1 MKLLPRILNRIAFV
15 RAEYA
20 ADGSCRTEVFA
31 WRAASLSPADRTAA
45 KNTLAVLVV
54 CGHGVVTKPDD
65 AQITARVKAD
75 PGTFLWS
82 SANGLTS
89 FVRRERLDAL
99 TEELAAEGIVL
110 VRIFC
115 ADAAADFGLTAA
127 ELARQLYAGLRWR
140 SLLRPTPESSAAAQ
154 AVVRRAALPVLG
166 LLLCLLTAN
175 ALLSPRMN
183 ARRQALKAE
192 LAARERSASNA
203 ASSGSRQRELLAEFS
218 KRPVAQRAVVCD
230 RIAGA
235 VPERVVLTQLAVEPL
250 TKRFEA
256 RKPLQRREGIV
267 VVSGAAPD
275 ADDVSAFMQRLSE
288 LTCCRDV
295 RLTHVEKERDGGR
308 LTFRIETAL

>member
-1 MKLLPRILNRIAFV
+1 M
-15 RAEYA
+15 
-20 ADGSCRTEVFA
+20 
-31 WRAASLSPADRTAA
+31 
-45 KNTLAVLVV
+45 LVV

-275 ADDVSAFMQRLSE
+275 ADDVSAFVQRLSE

>member
-1 MKLLPRILNRIAFV
+1 MTPSKYFSLPAPICTA
-15 RAEYA
+15 
-20 ADGSCRTEVFA
+20 
-31 WRAASLSPADRTAA
+31 PAG
-45 KNTLAVLVV
+45 AVM
-54 CGHGVVTKPDD
+54 
-65 AQITARVKAD
+65 
-75 PGTFLWS
+75 F
-82 SANGLTS
+82 
-89 FVRRERLDAL
+89 
-99 TEELAAEGIVL
+99 
-110 VRIFC
+110 
-115 ADAAADFGLTAA
+115 AAAVPPLA
-127 ELARQLYAGLRWR
+127 EVQ
-140 SLLRPTPESSAAAQ
+140 AAAQ

-275 ADDVSAFMQRLSE
+275 ADDVSAFVQRLSE